1 MYQQKTLE
9 TDASV
14 EQYLDRIEDPRKKEE
29 AREIVAMCIEATGQ
43 KPKLWGPSIIG
54 FGSYAYEYAS
64 GHKGVAAKVGY
75 SPRKAQHV
83 LYLVLWDPAIQA
95 MMDRLGNVKHGVSCL
110 YVKHLKDIDKTV
122 LKEMIVRSYAAMSA
136 QDGSLVFVPTGE

>member
-14 EQYLDRIEDPRKKEE
+14 EQYLDQIEDPRKKAE
-29 AREIVAMCIEATGQ
+29 AREIVAMCVEATGQ
-43 KPKLWGPSIIG
+43 NPKQWGPSIIG

-83 LYLVLWDPAIQA
+83 LYLVLWDQEIK
-95 MMDRLGNVKHGVSCL
+95 DLLERLGNVKHGVSCL
-110 YVKHLKDIDKTV
+110 YVKRLKDIDKAV
-122 LKEMIVRSYAAMSA
+122 LKEMIVRSYERMSEK
-136 QDGSLVFVPTGE
+136 DGIPGSVPIGE